1 MSLPLRINGHQ
12 ALSAG
17 PHRIHFVLLPP
28 TTMTVL
34 KVLALLLSA
43 SPLLA
48 SAECTR
54 ESLIAARDAFFKGA
68 PAKPEKLAANV
79 KVALNNKPTPLD
91 STPYSKI
98 HTSTWTALQAQAVDT
113 EMCEIATF
121 KVSSQQILSTRLK
134 LDAAGKISE
143 TEFQQAVQG
152 DQSFRPTGFPK
163 TTPPMFN
170 EKQRPAA
177 PPTIPADFTPAMG
190 MFDKTASINK
200 ATCKALSGAPRLWT
214 RKELLYAASSYCDGL
229 KGAPYDSC
237 VFAGSS
243 CPRTENGVTTTQNC
257 AKGIG
262 KFGFTVR
269 GRRWTVDTE
278 TGVILG
284 VFYFD
289 YGPGSNLF
297 LHEYFKV
304 QAGSLAYILAL
315 LKNIPHAQASLKTFS

>member
-1 MSLPLRINGHQ
+1 
-12 ALSAG
+12 
-17 PHRIHFVLLPP
+17 
-28 TTMTVL
+28 MTVL

-98 HTSTWTALQAQAVDT
+98 HT
-113 EMCEIATF
+113 
-121 KVSSQQILSTRLK
+121 QQILSTRLK

-143 TEFQQAVQG
+143 IEFQQAVQG